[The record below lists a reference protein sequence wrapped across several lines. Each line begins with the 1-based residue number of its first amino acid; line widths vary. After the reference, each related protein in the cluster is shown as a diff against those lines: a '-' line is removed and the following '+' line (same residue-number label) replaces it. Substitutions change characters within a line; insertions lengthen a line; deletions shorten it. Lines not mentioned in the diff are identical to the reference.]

1 MFNFVS
7 SLAKAAVGVV
17 VDTPLSLVADVVTLG
32 GAITDAPQPYTAT
45 ALENVA
51 KNVGNAVN
59 PNK

>member
-17 VDTPLSLVADVVTLG
+17 VETPLAIVSDVVTLG

-45 ALENVA
+45 ALQNVA
-51 KNVGNAVN
+51 KNVGNAVK
-59 PNK
+59 PD